1 MMKRL
6 LPIVVFAALAAAAAF
21 AQVFLARNRPVKSPA
36 VEEGVFAALGGL
48 RSIVSEIVWF
58 RADRLQEEGRYI
70 ELAQLANALALS
82 EPHTPE
88 IWSYAAW
95 NLAYNV
101 SVMMPEPEDRWRWV
115 EAALVL
121 LRDKGLRFNPSSSEL
136 HRELAWLF
144 ELKIGADLDAAAP
157 LYREKWKT
165 IVDEVARRG
174 AWEELGMEPMLMT
187 EIETRYGVTDRT
199 DAQYSAVY
207 WAHRGLRRAKPEDR
221 ETLLAVVRQARI
233 LYEKRRLGPRKVP
246 HG

>member
-21 AQVFLARNRPVKSPA
+21 AQVCLARNRPVKSPA

-144 ELKIGADLDAAAP
+144 ELKIGADIDSAAP
-157 LYREKWKT
+157 LYREKWRR
-165 IVDEVARRG
+165 IVEDVAERG
-174 AWEELGMEPMLMT
+174 AWGELGMDPEKMRA
-187 EIETRYGVTDRT
+187 IESATGFNDWTDP
-199 DAQYSAVY
+199 QLSAIY
-207 WAHRGLRRAKPEDR
+207 WAARGGWRDIVNQAAVIYRRRHPAPV
-221 ETLLAVVRQARI
+221 TS
-233 LYEKRRLGPRKVP
+233 P
-246 HG
+246 